1 MLTAKGKYS
10 LKALAHLAALD
21 PETTTQAMDIAAAK
35 NIPKKLLD
43 TILGE
48 LRNAGIVYSRKGPRG
63 GYRLARA
70 PGEMKVGQV
79 IRTID
84 GPLAPIACAS
94 RTAYRPCADC
104 VDVKACPVR
113 LVMNKVRDAIAD
125 VLDRLTIADMVAMGE
140 GGNAALNARVRQKQ
154 QPLGRGRSSGGDHA
168 PPQKGAQPRTNKKPS
183 RRVRTEAQSERPHR
197 GAAAAAR
204 RSTRASRT

>member
-21 PETTTQAMDIAAAK
+21 PEATTQAIDIATAK
-35 NIPKKLLD
+35 NIPKKFLD
-43 TILGE
+43 AILGE
-48 LRNAGIVYSRKGPRG
+48 LRNAGIVYSRKGPGG

-70 PGEMKVGQV
+70 AGEIKVGQV

-94 RTAYRPCADC
+94 RTAYRPCPDC
-104 VDVKACPVR
+104 ADVKACTVR
-113 LVMNKVRDAIAD
+113 LVMNKVRDAMAE

-140 GGNAALNARVRQKQ
+140 GANAALGARVRPK
-154 QPLGRGRSSGGDHA
+154 PPRDRGHVPARDQAA
-168 PPQKGAQPRTNKKPS
+168 PKKRALSRPSKKPS
-183 RRVRTEAQSERPHR
+183 PHVRTEARSEQPHP
-197 GAAAAAR
+197 GDAAAR
-204 RSTRASRT
+204 RSTRAGRT

>member
-21 PETTTQAMDIAAAK
+21 PEATTQAVDIATAK
-35 NIPKKLLD
+35 NIPKKFLD
-43 TILGE
+43 AILGE
-48 LRNAGIVYSRKGPRG
+48 LRNAGIVHSRKGPRG
-63 GYRLARA
+63 GYRLARS
-70 PGEMKVGQV
+70 PGEIKVGQV

-104 VDVKACPVR
+104 VDVKACTVR

-140 GGNAALNARVRQKQ
+140 GANAASVARARPK
-154 QPLGRGRSSGGDHA
+154 PPGLDRPRLAGGDPA
-168 PPQKGAQPRTNKKPS
+168 PPQKGAPS
-183 RRVRTEAQSERPHR
+183 RNSKKLPPRVRTEARSERRNP
-197 GAAAAAR
+197 GDAAAP